1 MMRNEK
7 PRIED
12 STAQAFSS
20 LCTDIKLLNEET
32 EKIQKKFNYQLKFL
46 QEKMETNSQ
55 KIIETSQELKF
66 TSNKVK
72 ELEVENLKS

>member
-1 MMRNEK
+1 MRNEK

-32 EKIQKKFNYQLKFL
+32 EKIQKKFNY
-46 QEKMETNSQ
+46 
-55 KIIETSQELKF
+55 
-66 TSNKVK
+66 
-72 ELEVENLKS
+72 